1 MMLIFVAPAALAD
14 SAAAPRTLTV
24 SGTGEV
30 RAAPDQAQL
39 STGVVAQAPSAAAAL
54 AANARAMNRVFDTLK
69 RAGIAEKNIQTSNFS
84 VSPQYAASKPG
95 QTQHI
100 VGYDVSNTVSVL
112 VDKLDNLG
120 PTLDA
125 LVASGSNQIDGP
137 SFAIADPKPL
147 LAKAREAA
155 VKDAT
160 DRAATIA
167 HAAGVSLG
175 PIVSISEGGTP
186 LLEQTPRSMMSF
198 AKAPTPVA
206 SGEEGVSASVSITWE
221 TAPPA
226 QAAYTTSVQHGPPHS
241 LPCLS
246 QRLR

>member
-1 MMLIFVAPAALAD
+1 MKYALLRTAIPMMLMFAAPAALAD
-14 SAAAPRTLTV
+14 STVAPRTLTV

-30 RAAPDQAQL
+30 RAAPDEAQL

-95 QTQHI
+95 QTQRI

-137 SFAIADPKPL
+137 NFAIADPKPL

-167 HAAGVSLG
+167 RAAGVSLG
-175 PIVSISEGGTP
+175 PIVSISEGGGAVAP
-186 LLEQTPRSMMSF
+186 QPMMRMAMS
-198 AKAPTPVA
+198 ANAAPPTPVA
-206 SGEEGVSASVSITWE
+206 AGEQSVSAEVSITWE
-221 TAPPA
+221 I
-226 QAAYTTSVQHGPPHS
+226 H
-241 LPCLS
+241 
-246 QRLR
+246 